1 MIYFR
6 EETPIVLK
14 RTFWTLE
21 VMVTNKLAIKGGI
34 LVKILWMILIKSHAT
49 DRIFKIRHDITS
61 TTSNAL
67 YAAYCKLCGHHVV
80 GPTVCWKPWLS
91 NYKSHISKFKY
102 SCRIVKHFVEVYVD
116 TSLKSLFRFA
126 WCTKQWWQ
134 SYQWLYRCLLLKKEK
149 FWNSTLLTQDQ
160 ARFKWNPRL
169 E

>member
-1 MIYFR
+1 MVKFKR
-6 EETPIVLK
+6 EQILNDLFPRGDPYSIKKDVLDIGSHGYKQVSNK
-14 RTFWTLE
+14 RWDSSQ
-21 VMVTNKLAIKGGI
+21 N
-34 LVKILWMILIKSHAT
+34 LWMILIKSHAT

-80 GPTVCWKPWLS
+80 GSTVCWKPWLS

-134 SYQWLYRCLLLKKEK
+134 S
-149 FWNSTLLTQDQ
+149 
-160 ARFKWNPRL
+160 
-169 E
+169 